1 RGFMVGIELE
11 DFPLELRMGHEVTRA
26 ARRHGAIV
34 RPLGDVVVLMAPLS
48 ITPDELRRLVT
59 ITAGAIVEATAGVA
73 AVSAAA

>member
-1 RGFMVGIELE
+1 
-11 DFPLELRMGHEVTRA
+11 
-26 ARRHGAIV
+26 
-34 RPLGDVVVLMAPLS
+34 LMAPLS